1 LITPNKLSILYKN
14 NANMSDDLTSATQ
27 QSLQA
32 LNAQRQAMESEAQAI
47 TNELT
52 ETPANTD
59 GDGGPGLPMGID
71 TPLVDSDGFPRAD
84 IDVYRARSLRARL
97 AEIRSDLQNLMKE
110 IESHLQKLAVLR
122 NPAKKEE
129 TQQEYAARMRPK
141 PKPRMDPKTGKWV
154 VANWDG
160 TIAGVPDG
168 DQRRFDSLED
178 EVVSSATDE
187 MATPA
192 TTDPAARAPQ
202 RVTSAPTLSDDHQ
215 NLQELKPFARIN
227 AVAVD
232 SPAAEAG
239 LLENDL
245 VLQFGNITMAS
256 AVSPMNEVAELVPVA
271 AGNRETI
278 PVRIQRGGRSGGNT
292 EASIEMLELAL
303 TPRPWAGR
311 GVVGCHIVP
320 YVETE
325 GNSYSSE

>member
-1 LITPNKLSILYKN
+1 
-14 NANMSDDLTSATQ
+14 MSDD
-27 QSLQA
+27 LQA

-129 TQQEYAARMRPK
+129 TQQEYAAP
-141 PKPRMDPKTGKWV
+141 
-154 VANWDG
+154 
-160 TIAGVPDG
+160 
-168 DQRRFDSLED
+168 
-178 EVVSSATDE
+178 
-187 MATPA
+187 
-192 TTDPAARAPQ
+192 PQ